1 MYNIFKFQ
9 LNIFVQICTSMK
21 RNPIDQVENIIT
33 KLWKEVDDKT
43 ILTFLPESSISNLT
57 YERKYSETKKR
68 YVPGDFIMVDPI
80 LLSTL
85 NPDELKVVVQI
96 IAELELYNPF
106 WECNYRAVGG
116 KLERTISK
124 LRKKNILL
132 DTGNN
137 EIHFVNPWLIKRGN
151 ISTVLAAAIAQV
163 RKIKSVDKKLIKKL
177 SAPNTTKIS
186 VFKSLLFANHKKA

>member
-1 MYNIFKFQ
+1 MIRAIQ
-9 LNIFVQICTSMK
+9 WSVFVQNCTSMK
-21 RNPIDQVENIIT
+21 LNPVDQVEDIIT

-57 YERKYSETKKR
+57 YERKYSETKKP
-68 YVPGDFIMVDPI
+68 YVPGDFVMVDPL

-85 NPDELKVVVQI
+85 KPGELKVVVQI
-96 IAELELYNPF
+96 IAELELFNPF
-106 WECNYRAVGG
+106 WECNYREAGG

-151 ISTVLAAAIAQV
+151 ISTVLAAAIEQV
-163 RKIKSVDKKLIKKL
+163 RKVKSIDKKLVKKL
-177 SAPNTTKIS
+177 KAPSKSKIS